1 MAVQNGDTV
10 QFHACENQRIMAG
23 AAPGVFPGIQ
33 VNTNIFFNTRQK
45 SYDFSKI
52 MIIFVK

>member
-1 MAVQNGDTV
+1 MANPQTTTGPS
-10 QFHACENQRIMAG
+10 RSPAG

-33 VNTNIFFNTRQK
+33 VNTNVFFNTRQK
-45 SYDFSKI
+45 SYDFRKI